1 MGKQGI
7 QRRVIVIPKSIHKD
21 RITSNFD
28 MFNFDMFNFDMFNF
42 ELFTEDIVNCH
53 QLN

>member
-28 MFNFDMFNFDMFNF
+28 MFNF